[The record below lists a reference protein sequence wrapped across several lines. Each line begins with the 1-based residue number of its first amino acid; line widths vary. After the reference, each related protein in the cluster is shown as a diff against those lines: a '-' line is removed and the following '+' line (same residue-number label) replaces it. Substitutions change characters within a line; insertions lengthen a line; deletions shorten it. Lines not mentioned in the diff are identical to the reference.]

1 MRDIF
6 DAGPEC
12 ELVGTDI
19 AAESIDL
26 PDPDHP
32 FESMARRLVYGA
44 VNGRAKERLAFAL
57 EQAKNANADGV
68 VVFCHWGCKQTLGI
82 SQLAKQYFEQNG
94 LPTLV
99 LDGDGCDSR
108 NVADGQMVTRVNAFI
123 EQLKALRA

>member
-1 MRDIF
+1 M
-6 DAGPEC
+6 PVLEC

-44 VNGRAKERLAFAL
+44 MNGRAKERLAFAL

-68 VVFCHWGCKQTLGI
+68 VVFCHWGCKQTPVSRSLLNSI
-82 SQLAKQYFEQNG
+82 SSSIPHLRSCS
-94 LPTLV
+94 T
-99 LDGDGCDSR
+99 GDGCDSR